1 MSHLADNHEEDA
13 WIAVA
18 QTSAPPSHSLPQPR
32 PPQWFGTGAPPSE
45 KPSPDDD
52 TWSTQAPTEPTW
64 MTEQANEQEEDP
76 ACFCCL
82 GREKPSEK
90 PTPRMNLLP

>member
-18 QTSAPPSHSLPQPR
+18 QTSAPPSHALPEPR
-32 PPQWFGTGAPPSE
+32 PPQWFGTTE
-45 KPSPDDD
+45 KPAPDDD
-52 TWSTQAPTEPTW
+52 TWSTNAPTEPTW
-64 MTEQANEQEEDP
+64 MERNEQDEEP

-82 GREKPSEK
+82 AREKPAESQKFESV
-90 PTPRMNLLP
+90 TPPLNSPK